1 MGLNLNFLEAFFGIK
16 IDDTG
21 RYIDNIKRVFPD
33 VQVWGQKTAIWVD
46 TNEAYK
52 LFIEIPEL
60 RAVIDKRA
68 TMQASA
74 KPYLYD
80 KNGEEVTNHWLL
92 DLIAQPNP
100 TQTWADFIYSISVQ
114 DSLYSNV
121 FIYAPKRSF
130 NVVNLAVPLPASKIQ
145 VNLSGRKLK
154 QIDKK
159 GLIDNYVFK
168 YDTGETEN
176 LNIEDVIYITTSD
189 GINLINPSSR
199 IASLK
204 YPLSNIKAQY
214 NKRNVLLENI
224 GAIGIL
230 SAQNSDIGGALPLTP
245 EEKSQIRK
253 DWFRRSKDEIIITE
267 SAVNWQPMSYPT
279 KDLLLFEELNA
290 DKIAIIDIFGLNAN
304 LFSSEKGSTFTNVR
318 DSVRMVYQDTIMP
331 DTQSLYDTILDKL
344 GLTNEGYKLVA
355 DFSHL
360 AILQPDEEKSAQTMK
375 IRAEALEKLQTMGLI
390 NNPEEARLFMGM

>member
-1 MGLNLNFLEAFFGIK
+1 MALNLNFLEAFFGIS
-16 IDDTG
+16 IDDNS
-21 RYIDNIKRVFPD
+21 RYIDRIRRVFPD

-80 KNGEEVTNHWLL
+80 KQGNEVTNHWVL

-100 TQTWADFIYSISVQ
+100 SQTWGDFIYSISVQ
-114 DSLYSNV
+114 DALYSNV

-130 NVVNLAVPLPASKIQ
+130 NVVNLAVPLPASKIKI
-145 VNLSGRKLK
+145 NLSGRKLK
-154 QIDKK
+154 QMDQK
-159 GLIDNYVFK
+159 GLVDSYEFTYDNGDNEKLDVK
-168 YDTGETEN
+168 
-176 LNIEDVIYITTSD
+176 DVIYIATSD

-204 YPLSNIKAQY
+204 YPLSNIKATY

-230 SAQNSDIGGALPLTP
+230 SANNSDIGGPIPMTP
-245 EEKSQIRK
+245 EEKEKIRK

-279 KDLLLFEELNA
+279 KDLLLFEELSA
-290 DKIAIIDIFGLNAN
+290 DKMAIIDIYGLNAN
-304 LFSSEKGSTFTNVR
+304 LFSSEKGSTYSNVR
-318 DSVRMVYQDTIMP
+318 DSIRMVYQDTIIP
-331 DTQSLYDTILDKL
+331 ETQSIYNSIMDKL
-344 GLTNEGYKLVA
+344 GLTAEGYTLQA
-355 DFSHL
+355 EFNHL
-360 AILQPDEEKSAQTMK
+360 PIMQPDEEKSAQTAK
-375 IRAEALEKLQTMGLI
+375 LRAEALEKLQALGVITT
-390 NNPEEARLFMGM
+390 PEEARLFMGI

>member
-16 IDDTG
+16 IDETG

-68 TMQASA
+68 NMQASA

-80 KNGEEVTNHWLL
+80 KNGDEVTNHWLL

-100 TQTWADFIYSISVQ
+100 TQTWQDFIYSISVQ

-121 FIYAPKRSF
+121 FIYAPKRSY
-130 NVVNLAVPLPASKIQ
+130 NIVNLAVPLPASKIQ

-154 QIDKK
+154 QLDQK
-159 GLIDNYVFK
+159 GLIDSYVFK
-168 YDTGETEN
+168 YDTGESEK
-176 LNIEDVIYITTSD
+176 LGIEDVIYITTSD
-189 GINLINPSSR
+189 GVNLINPSSR

-204 YPLSNIKAQY
+204 YPLSNIKASY

-245 EEKSQIRK
+245 EEKNQIRK
-253 DWFRRSKDEIIITE
+253 DWFRRSKDEILITE

-279 KDLLLFEELNA
+279 KDLLLFEELTA
-290 DKIAIIDIFGLNAN
+290 DKLAIIDIYGLNAN

-318 DSVRMVYQDTIMP
+318 DSIRMVYQDTIIP
-331 DTQSLYDTILDKL
+331 DTQSLYDSIVDKL
-344 GLTNEGYKLVA
+344 GLCDEGYKLVA

-360 AILQPDEEKSAQTMK
+360 PIMQPDEEKSAQTMK
-375 IRAEALEKLQTMGLI
+375 LRAEALEKLQAMGLI
-390 NNPEEARLFMGM
+390 NSPEEARLFMGM